1 MTFLNSTK
9 FVTRSLIGAVGLSA
23 IAFSM
28 TAPAAHAGKLR
39 AGFDFWKTPESGGTV
54 EIPEIMIEEG
64 FITMDGMSSLP
75 FTIPAG
81 VYILDGHPTG
91 TMGLEQKQETVIC
104 FDQHGNA
111 VSGDSEHVVQCLPE
125 PNVPEPDPL
134 EWTDTIVERLEDSA
148 QLSEVGDMDI
158 IPIRMKSV
166 SLVSQDVIP
175 VPFDDDGTMIT
186 KDYVI
191 KATAADEQLTGNL
204 KLTVTEV
211 EKMGNMTFIR
221 GIPSIG
227 DPNDPNN
234 VCVQNIE
241 SFDPNSPN
249 FVPDCLGLPVSF
261 DLALAF
267 ENVDGEKD
275 VSETFYSS
283 MIPLED
289 GTQPGNED
297 QVFFEFKKTTPEPST
312 TLGLLVLGL
321 GSVFG
326 LKRRDKAKK

>member
-1 MTFLNSTK
+1 MTIFNPPKFL
-9 FVTRSLIGAVGLSA
+9 TRSLMGAVGLSA
-23 IAFSM
+23 IAVSI

-39 AGFDFWKTPESGGTV
+39 AGFDFWKTPDGGGTV
-54 EIPEIMIEEG
+54 EIPEIMIQGG
-64 FITMDGMSSLP
+64 FITMDEMSSLP

-81 VYILDGHPTG
+81 VYVLDGHPTG
-91 TMGLEQKQETVIC
+91 TMGLEQQQETVIC

-125 PNVPEPDPL
+125 PNVPDPDPL

-175 VPFDDDGTMIT
+175 VPFDDDGTVIT

-211 EKMGNMTFIR
+211 EQMGNMTFIR

-241 SFDPNSPN
+241 SFDPDSPN

-261 DLALAF
+261 DLAF
-267 ENVDGEKD
+267 KNVADPND
-275 VSETFYSS
+275 VSQTFFSG

-289 GTQPGNED
+289 GTVDPSR
-297 QVFFEFKKTTPEPST
+297 VFFEFKKTTPEPST
-312 TLGLLVLGL
+312 ALGLLFLGL
-321 GSVFG
+321 GSVVS
-326 LKRRDKAKK
+326 LKRKDKAKK